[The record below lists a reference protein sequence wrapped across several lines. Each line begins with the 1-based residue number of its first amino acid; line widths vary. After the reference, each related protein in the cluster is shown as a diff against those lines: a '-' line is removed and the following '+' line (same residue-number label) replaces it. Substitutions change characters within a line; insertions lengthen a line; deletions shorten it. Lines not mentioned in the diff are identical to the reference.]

1 MPDLRDSIM
10 KSIKQFST
18 NSLNSMNYDEILK
31 CYEGHTELHA
41 NTSFEFGL
49 MNETYYM
56 LFRDHDL
63 LEYATLQTGTH

>member
-1 MPDLRDSIM
+1 
-10 KSIKQFST
+10 
-18 NSLNSMNYDEILK
+18 MNYDEILK
-31 CYEGHTELHA
+31 CYEGHTEHHA

-56 LFRDHDL
+56 LFRVHDL